1 MHCDYS
7 FPFFACSPTSII
19 LIYELVSLFL
29 ETVMESTVFMESTVP
44 ELVSVFGIIV
54 SLSVAR
60 STLAFHNT

>member
-1 MHCDYS
+1 
-7 FPFFACSPTSII
+7 
-19 LIYELVSLFL
+19 
-29 ETVMESTVFMESTVP
+29 MESTVFMESTVP